1 MVFMVLNTLKHR
13 KKVKYVDTK
22 CKDRLCTVA
31 DNPGLVP
38 HHKLRSSVHQDI
50 NNNII
55 NCRTFIFIEETKQV
69 INAFEMSS

>member
-38 HHKLRSSVHQDI
+38 LTNGGQLSNKTSIITSSTAEHLYLLRRR
-50 NNNII
+50 N
-55 NCRTFIFIEETKQV
+55 R
-69 INAFEMSS
+69 